1 MKQIDR
7 YSIHLFA
14 DEQDGAYLAVCPE
27 FPGVSA
33 FGDTREEAIAEVRIA
48 LELAVETYVEEGWP
62 LPTPEGV
69 PDEELPSGE
78 FRVRLP
84 RSLHAQLARRA
95 AREGVSQNQLV
106 MYYLAAGLAREDA
119 LDHMERRPQP
129 LAAQTA
135 AAAISRMHGSIV
147 VTLAS
152 TTLEELGEE
161 SESSNWATQRSLAG
175 GLAGRGSAAKSSN
188 WSN

>member
-1 MKQIDR
+1 MDQIDR

-14 DEQDGAYLAVCPE
+14 DEQDGTFLAACPE

-48 LELAVETYVEEGWP
+48 LELAVETHLDEGWP
-62 LPTPEGV
+62 LPAPEGV

-106 MYYLAAGLAREDA
+106 VYYLAAGLAKEDA
-119 LDHMERRPQP
+119 LDRVEREPQRLP
-129 LAAQTA
+129 E
-135 AAAISRMHGSIV
+135 
-147 VTLAS
+147 VT
-152 TTLEELGEE
+152 
-161 SESSNWATQRSLAG
+161 R
-175 GLAGRGSAAKSSN
+175 
-188 WSN
+188 